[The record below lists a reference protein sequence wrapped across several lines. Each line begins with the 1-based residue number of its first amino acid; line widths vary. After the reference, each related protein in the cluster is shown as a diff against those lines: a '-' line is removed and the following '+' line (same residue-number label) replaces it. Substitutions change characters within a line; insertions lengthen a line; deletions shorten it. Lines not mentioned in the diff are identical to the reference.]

1 MALVVCLLVSLLINL
16 FPSLGDSST
25 LSVIRDAP
33 WEFRIVEGK
42 HPQAALVS
50 TFINTINKTG

>member
-1 MALVVCLLVSLLINL
+1 MALVVCLLVVSLL

-50 TFINTINKTG
+50 TFNNTVNQTG